1 MNYVETSTQQQ
12 VGTERAGFLD
22 LQTMN
27 SIKPRH
33 DILWALKTI
42 LSDLNVQEYKGLI
55 DYIMVHQYNET
66 PGSFLKG

>member
-1 MNYVETSTQQQ
+1 MQRAVLLKGLGGDVQ

-27 SIKPRH
+27 SIKPRQ

-42 LSDLNVQEYKGLI
+42 LNDLNVQEYKGLI
-55 DYIMVHQYNET
+55 D
-66 PGSFLKG
+66 